1 MMSNMTKN
9 ILPMPNIHVCI
20 YINIFKNDFKW
31 NILDKNILDK
41 SPHQHCG
48 QITGAS
54 QLQVIS
60 HDVKCMVKQN
70 DCFDTEH

>member
-41 SPHQHCG
+41 SPNQRVP
-48 QITGAS
+48 IAEAS